1 MRSDV
6 VVMKDE
12 TVVFHPFALKS
23 APSGRPDVRVPL
35 SQGIEARE
43 PLADLMRNYG
53 APNFTLMIKAG
64 PNFGKIFFSQHL
76 DAMLD
81 GFLPRQ
87 LSFAYP
93 P

>member
-12 TVVFHPFALKS
+12 TVVFHPFAWKS

-35 SQGIEARE
+35 SQRIEARE

-64 PNFGKIFFSQHL
+64 PNLLLSTLGCHARRFPST
-76 DAMLD
+76 
-81 GFLPRQ
+81 Q